1 MRRVIRKSCFNVSCA
16 SRGAA
21 TVHHSFTTDDRK
33 IIVKLL
39 EHPEMADRVL
49 ERLSPGKRRYL
60 LVAASSTE
68 WQPGSPLSTTMDAVD
83 EDQDSKISAEEYR
96 RWVERSLKDKQTHG
110 TSCEQEQRFHASA
123 PFVAFGCLDNS
134 LMLLSGDAIDGM
146 FGERFGLTAMG
157 AAALGGVCSGTI
169 GIQVH
174 GMAERVVSKFM
185 PHPKLTSIQRK
196 QFSVFRASHVGGTL
210 GILCGLTL
218 GMFPLL
224 FIGRSHNSIAT
235 DLGTELAAR

>member
-1 MRRVIRKSCFNVSCA
+1 MRG
-16 SRGAA
+16 SRRWAA
-21 TVHHSFTTDDRK
+21 VHNFTVADKKRIATF
-33 IIVKLL
+33 L
-39 EHPEMADRVL
+39 ERPEMADRVL

-68 WQPGSPLSTTMDAVD
+68 WQPGSRLSSTMDAVD
-83 EDQDSKISAEEYR
+83 EDQDSKISAKEYR
-96 RWVERSLKDKQTHG
+96 RWVERSLEDKQGVPWRTLLLVAL
-110 TSCEQEQRFHASA
+110 HASA

-157 AAALGGVCSGTI
+157 AAALGGICSGTI

-174 GMAERVVSKFM
+174 GVAERAVSRFVA
-185 PHPKLTSIQRK
+185 HPKLTSVQRK
-196 QFSVFRASHVGGTL
+196 QLSVFRASHIGGTL

-224 FIGRSHNSIAT
+224 FIGRSHSSIAN
-235 DLGTELAAR
+235 DLGVELASRQHP